1 MWSIRQL
8 LRRLVSKLLLRKVV
22 CHRECN
28 AAKTSE
34 GSTSFADAAEHT
46 IGRGAPEPNAWGYR
60 VRPCMGSLWWLSREP
75 PD

>member
-46 IGRGAPEPNAWGYR
+46 IGRGAPEPNA
-60 VRPCMGSLWWLSREP
+60 
-75 PD
+75 